1 MKPSVDH
8 WVRSRKTFPWPAKR
22 SKNKKPNVK
31 HRQRIKTC
39 TKRLKTHKKIT
50 LFLPKTRGIDVRRGA
65 SQRAKVTTPSREQRL
80 HAQEEVESLRHLPIN
95 SSSFPSQRLCWIY
108 IYCILCSLTPSR
120 EIPHLTW
127 HLSGAHKQCAHYSVF
142 FCVKTNIMVS
152 LEAVMLSGC
161 VINYSGSKL
170 LFALRAKIWFRE
182 RKEIIH
188 VVTTESQYLIY
199 S

>member
-1 MKPSVDH
+1 M
-8 WVRSRKTFPWPAKR
+8 
-22 SKNKKPNVK
+22 K

-50 LFLPKTRGIDVRRGA
+50 LFLPKTRGIDVREELRSGPK
-65 SQRAKVTTPSREQRL
+65 SPHLPEKLTEQRL
-80 HAQEEVESLRHLPIN
+80 HAQEEVESLRHFPIN

-108 IYCILCSLTPSR
+108 ISCILCSLTPSR

-142 FCVKTNIMVS
+142 FCFETNIMVS
-152 LEAVMLSGC
+152 LEAVMFSGC

-170 LFALRAKIWFRE
+170 LFAQRAKIWFRE